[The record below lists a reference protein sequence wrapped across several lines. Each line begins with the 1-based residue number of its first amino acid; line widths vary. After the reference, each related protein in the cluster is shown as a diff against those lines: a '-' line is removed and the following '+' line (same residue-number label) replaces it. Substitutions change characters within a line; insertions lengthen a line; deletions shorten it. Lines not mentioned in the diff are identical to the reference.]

1 MFSTFG
7 KKKKTAI
14 LEVEGMA
21 CSHCAAKVKNAL
33 LKEKGVS
40 DVTVDLAQKKV
51 TVVGSDFDTA
61 ALAEVVNSVGFKA
74 VRTEE
79 AGEKR

>member
-1 MFSTFG
+1 MFSMFG
-7 KKKKTAI
+7 KKKQKAI

-51 TVVGSDFDTA
+51 TVVGSGLDTA
-61 ALAEVVNSVGFKA
+61 KLAETVNGVGFKT

-79 AGEKR
+79 VE

>member
-1 MFSTFG
+1 MFG
-7 KKKKTAI
+7 KKKQTAV

-51 TVVGSDFDTA
+51 TVRGSELDTA
-61 ALAEVVNSVGFKA
+61 ALSEAVNGAGFKTVSA
-74 VRTEE
+74 KNITD
-79 AGEKR
+79 